1 MNDDR
6 QQPAHHCC
14 NDDKEAAARCA
25 TSSSDA
31 QKKQSIT
38 ISCIYSRSVTGT
50 LDGLRRCDARGG
62 HCGVTQRSRRTTRRR
77 RRLPGLTADV
87 RDVIAIE
94 FEPRRNAANSTTTYL
109 LLRQQSDVDRA
120 SKVLPVSIRSC
131 GKRSGLGKAYRCVCG
146 GGGGNALSVYCGW
159 RR

>member
-1 MNDDR
+1 
-6 QQPAHHCC
+6 
-14 NDDKEAAARCA
+14 
-25 TSSSDA
+25 
-31 QKKQSIT
+31 
-38 ISCIYSRSVTGT
+38 
-50 LDGLRRCDARGG
+50 
-62 HCGVTQRSRRTTRRR
+62 
-77 RRLPGLTADV
+77 V

-94 FEPRRNAANSTTTYL
+94 FEPRCNATNSTTTYL

-159 RR
+159 RRYHALGRRRRRRRLRHVVTTATTPPPPSPLLLLLLHEYHNQTSVWAAGVLVARLEDLYSVDADH